1 LHITKNMAY
10 GLMVLAALAWGTSG
24 TITVLAIDE
33 GATVNVIA
41 LYTEIFSG
49 LMFFLVVLT
58 LDRPSLRMKKE
69 DLLPF
74 FLFSTVTGALFSLA
88 WYNCIDL
95 TSVTT
100 AVVLLCSYPSIV
112 TVASIFMLGERLT
125 LGKAIALPLTFV
137 GCVLVSGAYDLSLI
151 KVNALGIALGVF
163 VAFGA
168 AVYYIWGKKFL
179 KKYSSNTVALYFSV
193 MMIPTLLIIT
203 DPRES
208 LVPTLSAN
216 AWALVFLIALIPC
229 TIGFFMSMVALKRIE
244 ASKASIMAS
253 LEPVFAIALAVIII
267 AEIVEGLQ
275 YVGVALTI
283 AGVVILRVVRHEDE
297 DAPIEAPAKR

>member
-1 LHITKNMAY
+1 MHITKNMAY